1 MITLLLEGRPVSDWS
16 ISKGTFANRVV
27 VCPCQGLRKKSVILQ
42 NVHSDVL
49 DAVYTFC
56 PLFGMDG
63 GMPSPGASDMSCS
76 AGEPCSE
83 LFLDLVFDLCP
94 GQLVQMGGT

>member
-1 MITLLLEGRPVSDWS
+1 M
-16 ISKGTFANRVV
+16 
-27 VCPCQGLRKKSVILQ
+27 VCPCQGLRKKPVILQ

-49 DAVYTFC
+49 DAVHTFC
-56 PLFGMDG
+56 LRFGMDG
-63 GMPSPGASDMSCS
+63 EMPSPGASDMSCS

-94 GQLVQMGGT
+94 GQLVQMGGA